1 MMVLNLVPVS
11 GTDLFEGAVKQI
23 LTDSVCPTRSAFGAS
38 RTFICIG
45 SCAVVT
51 PPSVAVP
58 FLLLT
63 SHEQKHSEQN
73 RPANRRQ
80 TQACTELSRSADSPR
95 DRGDVLQGNFRSHW
109 NATRHSDV
117 EASAS
122 PWRASPLPSQSGGER
137 RCCDKFPT
145 RTAEVRGSADY
156 PRTRAIIDSH
166 AGSSSNSAAINFVS
180 VSAQF

>member
-1 MMVLNLVPVS
+1 MMILNLVPVS

-23 LTDSVCPTRSAFGAS
+23 LTDSVCPTRSAFVAS

-73 RPANRRQ
+73 RPAN
-80 TQACTELSRSADSPR
+80 SARHKLAPNFCE
-95 DRGDVLQGNFRSHW
+95 VLILREIEGMSYK
-109 NATRHSDV
+109 
-117 EASAS
+117 E
-122 PWRASPLPSQSGGER
+122 
-137 RCCDKFPT
+137 
-145 RTAEVRGSADY
+145 
-156 PRTRAIIDSH
+156 
-166 AGSSSNSAAINFVS
+166 
-180 VSAQF
+180 